1 MNRPD
6 KTREIVIWFITIGV
20 CMTLAKCAFS
30 QCVTDIVPFPYGVYN
45 ECYQDSLN
53 VTNFYSVDCPSFY
66 LGGSFVYEFYS
77 NGVDP
82 ISIVVDS
89 ELEYTFCEDCE
100 VFAHGFITDGCI
112 GETVWSSSNSCIP
125 SPMVDVIQDTS
136 PSQNWNLDILLPEGL
151 FYFHI
156 GNVGLS
162 QVQNDVIGCYDLII
176 GTSDLLSLGIL
187 EHKGLNIKENY
198 YLYNILGQKINR

>member
-20 CMTLAKCAFS
+20 CITLAKCAFS
-30 QCVTDIVPFPYGVYN
+30 QCVSDIVPFPYGVYN
-45 ECYQDSLN
+45 ECYEDSLN
-53 VTNFYSVDCPSFY
+53 VTDFYSVDCPSFY

-77 NGVDP
+77 NGIDP
-82 ISIVVDS
+82 ISIVVES

-100 VFAHGFITDGCI
+100 VFAHAFITGGCI
-112 GETVWSSSNSCIP
+112 GTTLWSTSANCTL
-125 SPMVDVIQDTS
+125 SPMVQVLQDTS
-136 PSQNWNLDILLPEGL
+136 PSQDWNLDILLPEGL

-156 GNVGLS
+156 GNIGLS

-176 GTSDLLSLGIL
+176 GTSDLLNLGIL
-187 EHKGLNIKENY
+187 EHKGLNIKENH
-198 YLYNILGQKINR
+198 YLYNILGQRTK

>member
-30 QCVTDIVPFPYGVYN
+30 QCVSDVVPFPYGVYN
-45 ECYQDSLN
+45 ECYEDSLN
-53 VTNFYSVDCPSFY
+53 VTDFYSVDCPSFY

-77 NGVDP
+77 NGIDP
-82 ISIVVDS
+82 VSIVVDS

-112 GETVWSSSNSCIP
+112 GETLWSTSANCTLP
-125 SPMVDVIQDTS
+125 PMVQVLQDTS
-136 PSQNWNLDILLPEGL
+136 PSQDWNLDILLPEGL

-162 QVQNDVIGCYDLII
+162 QVQNDVVGCYNLII
-176 GTSDLLSLGIL
+176 GTAGLLNLGIL
-187 EHKGLNIKENY
+187 EHKGLNMKENH
-198 YLYNILGQKINR
+198 YLYNILGQRTK

>member
-1 MNRPD
+1 VNRPD

-30 QCVTDIVPFPYGVYN
+30 QCVSDIVPFPYGVYN
-45 ECYQDSLN
+45 ECYEDSLN
-53 VTNFYSVDCPSFY
+53 VTDFYSVDCPSFY

-77 NGVDP
+77 NGIDP
-82 ISIVVDS
+82 VSIVVDS

-112 GETVWSSSNSCIP
+112 GETLWSTSANCTLP
-125 SPMVDVIQDTS
+125 PMVQVLQDTS
-136 PSQNWNLDILLPEGL
+136 PSQDWNLDILLPEGL

-162 QVQNDVIGCYDLII
+162 QVQNDVVGCYNLII
-176 GTSDLLSLGIL
+176 GTAGLLNLGIL
-187 EHKGLNIKENY
+187 EHKGLNMKENH
-198 YLYNILGQKINR
+198 YLYNILGQRTK

>member
-6 KTREIVIWFITIGV
+6 KTREIVIWFITIGL
-20 CMTLAKCAFS
+20 CITLAKCAFS
-30 QCVTDIVPFPYGVYN
+30 QCVSDIVPFPYGVYT
-45 ECYQDSLN
+45 ECFEDSLN
-53 VTNFYSVDCPSFY
+53 VTDFYSVDCPSFY

-77 NGVDP
+77 NGIDP

-100 VFAHGFITDGCI
+100 VFAHAFITDGCI
-112 GETVWSSSNSCIP
+112 GETIWSTSSSCIN
-125 SPMVDVIQDTS
+125 SPMVSIIQDNS
-136 PSQNWNLDILLPEGL
+136 PSQDWNLDVLLPEGL

-162 QVQNDVIGCYDLII
+162 QVQNDVVGCYNLTI
-176 GTSDLLSLGIL
+176 GTAGLLNLGIL
-187 EHKGLNIKENY
+187 EHKGLNIKENH
-198 YLYNILGQKINR
+198 YLYNILGQRTK

>member
-1 MNRPD
+1 
-6 KTREIVIWFITIGV
+6 
-20 CMTLAKCAFS
+20 MTLAKCAFS

-100 VFAHGFITDGCI
+100 VFAHAFITDGCI
-112 GETVWSSSNSCIP
+112 GETIWSSSASCIE
-125 SPMVDVIQDTS
+125 SPMVSIIQDTS
-136 PSQNWNLDILLPEGL
+136 PSQDWNLDILLPEGL

-162 QVQNDVIGCYDLII
+162 QVQNDVIGCYDLAI
-176 GTSDLLSLGIL
+176 GTSDLLNLGIL